1 MLMNKLRGTVADRP
15 IDTRVVR
22 DEPAAPLRAAAQRAN
37 YQGFG
42 YLPQMYLPATG
53 DYIMPAPTFM
63 DRVRSILNNLDSSGP
78 DIHIGDVPIYKMGW

>member
-15 IDTRVVR
+15 IDARVVR
-22 DEPAAPLRAAAQRAN
+22 DESTAPLRAAAQRAN
-37 YQGFG
+37 SQGFG

-63 DRVRSILNNLDSSGP
+63 DRVRSVLDRLDSFGP
-78 DIHIGDVPIYKMGW
+78 DIHIADLPIYEKGW